1 MVGSKNGIDDADII
15 CSKYTNIK
23 NFVGKL
29 SINQT
34 SIVIRQSSI
43 MLCCDGGLLHISNAF
58 SKPVVSLFGAID
70 PLMRHT
76 SSDVFECLYDDD
88 SVNNI
93 EPVDIYNSYLRLK
106 GKI

>member
-1 MVGSKNGIDDADII
+1 M
-15 CSKYTNIK
+15 CSKYNNIR